1 MSKLGTSKKPLVLRV
16 RSVERAQEVAAQCEQ
31 LNVKYIV
38 GIEEDQPENLTDLHR
53 CVRKPKAAN
62 SFWRLK

>member
-16 RSVERAQEVAAQCEQ
+16 RSAERAQAVAAQCEK

-38 GIEEDQPENLTDLHR
+38 GIEEDQPEDLTDLDR
-53 CVRKPKAAN
+53 WTRKPKLAN
-62 SFWRLK
+62 SLWRLR